1 MFPLFIICL
10 YGCRPTTEELL
21 ELRSSHK
28 DIMFSK
34 SNHLNIL
41 PILLTPHTGSDDRND
56 RKFVA
61 LAFHRVF
68 GDCGT
73 PSFVPPPVVR
83 LSLEQ
88 SSFFLGDAFDVCE
101 GLQAGS
107 SGSCSKGSL
116 QEESGSDAR
125 AGLCLLKRG
134 ARGCVGKTFK
144 KTPVELFLHSFG
156 IRAGHHQR

>member
-1 MFPLFIICL
+1 MALFTDDVC
-10 YGCRPTTEELL
+10 G
-21 ELRSSHK
+21 K
-28 DIMFSK
+28 DYANRFDEDGMYI
-34 SNHLNIL
+34 
-41 PILLTPHTGSDDRND
+41 GSTIEV
-56 RKFVA
+56 K
-61 LAFHRVF
+61 
-68 GDCGT
+68 
-73 PSFVPPPVVR
+73 R